1 MNIPVVNGRLPD
13 VLATR
18 NQPQGPPRPAD
29 APLIGNRDAAH
40 ALGVS
45 PAPAASSDPRSAS
58 SLPVHA
64 PPGTDPALWSILT
77 AEERTF
83 FSRQS
88 TSGPLTYLKMMAP
101 NSAPQASAAARGR
114 RLDVR
119 A

>member
-1 MNIPVVNGRLPD
+1 MNIPAVNGRLPD

-18 NQPQGPPRPAD
+18 HQPPARPAD
-29 APLIGNRDAAH
+29 APAVGDGAA
-40 ALGVS
+40 AQGLV
-45 PAPAASSDPRSAS
+45 ASSAAAATGGSRPAS
-58 SLPVHA
+58 GVPVQA

-83 FSRQS
+83 FARQS

-101 NSAPQASAAARGR
+101 NSAPQGSAAARGR